1 MKFNLNYNI
10 ISIIVISKAYV
21 YGIPSYHPAYA
32 SPSIVSS
39 TIETSVAS
47 PTPAG
52 SGKGDA
58 NCHSVPRPTKCY
70 HAVPPPPPP
79 PVKCRP
85 AVVFSTSV
93 ISTIEPTIKPE
104 PATTS
109 YREPEPTVSI
119 PNIDPLIECYL
130 AYHNN
135 ARKEVGVPP
144 LTWDPKLAE
153 SATAYS
159 ITLYN
164 RSPDDIDLEHSDLDV
179 GENLYASYKKS
190 KNGKYSGN
198 ASCEKGMQGWL
209 DEKPL
214 YTPGTGYSNGNG
226 YGHYTQMVNRAVT
239 KVGCGADTK
248 TGMYLTCHYDKIQRS
263 GKPAF

>member
-1 MKFNLNYNI
+1 MIFKQLAIFFLVFLNT
-10 ISIIVISKAYV
+10 V
-21 YGIPSYHPAYA
+21 YAFPKKGARGGGGGGGKGGGGKGGG
-32 SPSIVSS
+32 
-39 TIETSVAS
+39 
-47 PTPAG
+47 G
-52 SGKGDA
+52 SGATGGSSRA
-58 NCHSVPRPTKCY
+58 PLNGT
-70 HAVPPPPPP
+70 
-79 PVKCRP
+79 
-85 AVVFSTSV
+85 
-93 ISTIEPTIKPE
+93 
-104 PATTS
+104 TTS
-109 YREPEPTVSI
+109 TALLNGTATSTAPLNGTATSPALLNGTAASTALL
-119 PNIDPLIECYL
+119 NGTATAGGSSGGIDPLSDALIQCYL